1 MRILRLAAIA
11 ALVGGLALPAA
22 PATAAQETAELVQQ
36 HWSFDGLFGT
46 YDRAAAQRGFQV
58 YKDVC
63 AACHSLKHGHYRD
76 LAGIGLKPDEIK
88 AIAASVTVPVIG
100 DDGQPTT
107 RPGRASD
114 PFVSPYPNDL
124 AATAALGVAPP
135 DLSLVEKAYEG
146 GADFVYAILTGFTEP
161 PASFKLAEGTYYNK
175 AFPGHQIK
183 MPKPLSD
190 GQVTYADG
198 TPTDVAQ
205 MSHDVVTFLAYMS
218 NPELEERKRMGIKV
232 VLFLVLLTGVVYA
245 VKRKVWS
252 NVEH

>member
-1 MRILRLAAIA
+1 MRILRLAAVA
-11 ALVGGLALPAA
+11 ALLGGLALPAS
-22 PATAAQETAELVQQ
+22 PASAQEAGALVHQN
-36 HWSFDGLFGT
+36 WSFDGLFGT

-63 AACHSLKHGHYRD
+63 AACHSLKHGHFRD
-76 LAGIGLKPDEIK
+76 LAGIGLKADDIK
-88 AIAASVTVPVIG
+88 AIAASLTVPTIG

-107 RPGRASD
+107 RPGLPSD
-114 PFVSPYPNDL
+114 QFVSPYPNEQ
-124 AATAALGVAPP
+124 AAVAALGIDPP
-135 DLSLVEKAYEG
+135 DLSLIEKARDG
-146 GADFVYAILTGFTEP
+146 GPDYVYAILTGYTEP

-198 TPTDVAQ
+198 TPSDVPQ
-205 MSHDVVTFLAYMS
+205 MAHDVVTFLAYMS
-218 NPELEERKRMGIKV
+218 NPELEQRKRMGIKI

-245 VKRKVWS
+245 VKRKIWS
-252 NVEH
+252 DVEH

>member
-1 MRILRLAAIA
+1 MRILRLAAVA
-11 ALVGGLALPAA
+11 ALLGGLALPGS
-22 PATAAQETAELVQQ
+22 PASAQEAGGLVHQ

-46 YDRAAAQRGFQV
+46 YARAAAQRGFQV
-58 YKDVC
+58 YKEVC
-63 AACHSLKHGHYRD
+63 AACHSLKHGHFRD
-76 LAGIGLKPDEIK
+76 LAGIGLSAADIK
-88 AIAASVTVPVIG
+88 AIAAGETVPTIG

-107 RPGRASD
+107 RPGLPSD
-114 PFVSPYPNDL
+114 QFPSPYPNEK
-124 AATAALGVAPP
+124 AAIAALGIDPP
-135 DLSLVEKAYEG
+135 DLSLIEKAREG
-146 GADFVYAILTGFTEP
+146 GADYVYALLTGFTEA
-161 PASFKLAEGTYYNK
+161 PANFKLAEGTYYNK

-198 TPTDVAQ
+198 TPSDVPQ

-218 NPELEERKRMGIKV
+218 NPELEERKRMGIKT

-245 VKRKVWS
+245 VKRKIWS

>member
-22 PATAAQETAELVQQ
+22 PVVAQEPGGLVHQN
-36 HWSFDGLFGT
+36 WSWDGLFGT

-76 LAGIGLKPDEIK
+76 LAGIGLKPSEIK
-88 AIAASVTVPVIG
+88 AIAATVSVPTIG

-107 RPGRASD
+107 RPGLPSD
-114 PFVSPYPNDL
+114 QFVSPYANPQ
-124 AATAALGVAPP
+124 AAVAALGVDPP
-135 DLSLVEKAYEG
+135 DLSLIEKAREG
-146 GADFVYAILTGFTEP
+146 GADYVYAILTGFTDP
-161 PASFKLAEGTYYNK
+161 PANFKLAEGTYYNR

-198 TPTDVAQ
+198 TPADVAQ
-205 MSHDVVTFLAYMS
+205 MAHDVVTFLAYMA
-218 NPELEERKRMGIKV
+218 NPELEERKRIGIKI

-252 NVEH
+252 DVHH